1 MNYYDILEI
10 DSSANETE
18 IKKAYR
24 RLSLLHHPDRC
35 GTNDKFQKIN
45 EAYECLSNSNKRNE
59 YDTRQ
64 NGFGYHGNMNFEGIF
79 PNNIHIIR
87 MPSNMSH
94 GFTNNMY
101 GNMPGGLAGG
111 IFNIINQE
119 DVLMG
124 LCESLLREEM
134 NNLFESSEN
143 EYFYEKKNETK
154 LQKDYEKKNEI
165 KLQKDYEKKNEIIKV
180 KYTVKDLYEKK
191 MIECLDHYNRV
202 YHIPYS
208 EILKKG
214 KIELEGVTF
223 VFEQEKWI
231 ENGNIYFHKGN
242 NIYIEKEISLKDA
255 LCGLD
260 MIIKVFDKSY
270 RIKTERGK
278 VVNHEYKRCVKEKGL
293 TLENVNGDLY
303 IMFVVKYP
311 SELTELQITNLEQ
324 IL

>member
-1 MNYYDILEI
+1 MSYYDILEI
-10 DSSANETE
+10 DSSASETE

-24 RLSLLHHPDRC
+24 RLSLLHHPDR
-35 GTNDKFQKIN
+35 GGRNDKFQQIN
-45 EAYECLSNSNKRNE
+45 EAYECLSDSNKRNE
-59 YDTRQ
+59 YDNRQ
-64 NGFGYHGNMNFEGIF
+64 NGFGYHHGNMNFEGIF

-87 MPSNMSH
+87 MPTNMSS
-94 GFTNNMY
+94 GFTNNI
-101 GNMPGGLAGG
+101 PGGLAGG
-111 IFNIINQE
+111 LFNMINQE
-119 DVLMG
+119 DLLMG
-124 LCESLLREEM
+124 LCENLLREEM

-143 EYFYEKKNETK
+143 NYFYEKKKETK
-154 LQKDYEKKNEI
+154 FE
-165 KLQKDYEKKNEIIKV
+165 KDYEKKNEIIKV

-223 VFEQEKWI
+223 VFEQEKWN
-231 ENGNIYFHKGN
+231 ENGNIYCHKGN
-242 NIYIEKEISLKDA
+242 HIYIEKEISLKDA

-270 RIKTERGK
+270 KIKTERGK
-278 VVNHEYKRCVKEKGL
+278 VVNHEYKRCVKGKGL
-293 TLENVNGDLY
+293 TVEDVCGDLY